1 MIEIKSLSSI
11 TDCGALSGGIP
22 RIFIFPLVELTAVTT
37 TTDVNGVTRITG
49 LTMANVG
56 KIVKWTPAR
65 DNAVQFVQ
73 TGNRSD
79 QDRLT
84 YSREGTL
91 VFRGYS
97 SEQSHI
103 ADLAAKFCEV
113 VVIYVMKSG
122 ERVVQGIELDAS
134 AVGGFVA
141 DSNQSARV
149 VPVATTG
156 TNDGIPQI
164 TFTISSNGDSLA
176 PFTTLTDSA
185 LLAL

>member
-1 MIEIKSLSSI
+1 MCEIKSLSSI
-11 TDCGALSGGIP
+11 TDCGSLNGGVS
-22 RIFIFPLVELTAVTT
+22 RVFIFPVSELTAVTT
-37 TTDVNGVTRITG
+37 TVGADGVTRITG
-49 LTMANVG
+49 LTMATTG
-56 KIVKWTPAR
+56 KIVKWSPAR

-91 VFRGYS
+91 IFRGYT

-103 ADLAAKFCEV
+103 ADLSAKCCEV

-122 ERVVQGIELDAS
+122 ERIVQGIELDAS
-134 AVGGFVA
+134 ATSGFVTDA
-141 DSNQSARV
+141 NQPARV
-149 VPVATTG
+149 VPTATTG
-156 TNDGIPQI
+156 TNDATPQI
-164 TFTISSNGDSLA
+164 TFTIASSGDSLA